1 MRSFGKGSVQTVIPS
16 PNNGAIRLTTARY
29 YTPSGRSIQG
39 QGIEPDVPVAET
51 PEEVPS
57 FDPEHEANLTHAL
70 KNVGG
75 TTNVSL
81 FRAPICHRSPRRFRA
96 SRQRI
101 SLNPNRPGRTIQTFS
116 FSRRW
121 RWQRRWPLRATA
133 SPPTDIPQALTAGSV
148 VAFASTVAS
157 FG

>member
-1 MRSFGKGSVQTVIPS
+1 MRSFGKGSVQTVIPL
-16 PNNGAIRLTTARY
+16 PNNGAIQLTTARY

-51 PEEVPS
+51 REEVPS

-81 FRAPICHRSPRRFRA
+81 FRAPICHRSPRQFRA

-101 SLNPNRPGRTIQTFS
+101 SLKSEPTRPDDTDFQL
-116 FSRRW
+116 
-121 RWQRRWPLRATA
+121 QQALAVAKAMATA
-133 SPPTDIPQALTAGSV
+133 RNGVTAN
-148 VAFASTVAS
+148 
-157 FG
+157 